1 MYNDD
6 NNSDD
11 NNKFQ
16 FPPEWEGVALSKNPL
31 RMANT
36 LYDNLKKQKHS
47 GIIPHPDT
55 IKYIIHTLK
64 SILYREY
71 EWDIEQLDELEKK
84 FKELNKYY
92 PTSQPPGT
100 KEVILPNIPMLD
112 DILQKNEL
120 PNIFLGLIS
129 VDNNYKKLVKQMN
142 PELFSDG
149 KHNNNFSSEKK
160 ENTLEKNS
168 KWIIV
173 KSIIKIVFKIVVYWL
188 ALIGIFTLL
197 GV

>member
-1 MYNDD
+1 MYDD
-6 NNSDD
+6 NNYND
-11 NNKFQ
+11 NNNEFQ
-16 FPPEWEGVALSKNPL
+16 FPPEWEGVALSRDPL

-55 IKYIIHTLK
+55 IKYIIHMLK
-64 SILYREY
+64 GILYREY
-71 EWDIEQLDELEKK
+71 EWDIEQLEELEKK

-120 PNIFLGLIS
+120 SSIYLGIVPMGNIQNLLPN
-129 VDNNYKKLVKQMN
+129 
-142 PELFSDG
+142 E
-149 KHNNNFSSEKK
+149 KHNNNFFPEKK
-160 ENTLEKNS
+160 ENTLKKR
-168 KWIIV
+168 KWKIV
-173 KSIIKIVFKIVVYWL
+173 KNIIKIIFNVAIYWL
-188 ALIGIFTLL
+188 ALIGIITLL
-197 GV
+197 GI

>member
-1 MYNDD
+1 MYNDNDD
-6 NNSDD
+6 NN
-11 NNKFQ
+11 NEFQ
-16 FPPEWEGVALSKNPL
+16 FPPEWEGVALSRDPL
-31 RMANT
+31 KMANT

-55 IKYIIHTLK
+55 IKYIIHMLK
-64 SILYREY
+64 GILYREY

-120 PNIFLGLIS
+120 SSIYLGIIPKEEYRKLAKQSNPNLLP
-129 VDNNYKKLVKQMN
+129 N
-142 PELFSDG
+142 E
-149 KHNNNFSSEKK
+149 KHNNNFFPEKK
-160 ENTLEKNS
+160 ENNLKKR

-173 KSIIKIVFKIVVYWL
+173 KNIIKIVFSVVIYWL

-197 GV
+197 GI